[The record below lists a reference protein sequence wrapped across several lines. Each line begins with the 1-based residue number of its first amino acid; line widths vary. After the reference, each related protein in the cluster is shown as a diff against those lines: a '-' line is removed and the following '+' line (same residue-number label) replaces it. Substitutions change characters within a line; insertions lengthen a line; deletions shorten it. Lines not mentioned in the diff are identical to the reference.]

1 MGYGALYWR
10 SNTKLSHSLA
20 VCRKDVKEMR
30 SLALVLPIM
39 LIVGAVA
46 MWMLHRD
53 YSILDYQTR
62 VLISAG
68 AALFSGIIS
77 FILFKTGK
85 TNNE

>member
-1 MGYGALYWR
+1 MKNFAL
-10 SNTKLSHSLA
+10 A
-20 VCRKDVKEMR
+20 I
-30 SLALVLPIM
+30 PIM
-39 LIVGAVA
+39 LIVGAAA

-53 YSILDYQTR
+53 YSVLDYQTR